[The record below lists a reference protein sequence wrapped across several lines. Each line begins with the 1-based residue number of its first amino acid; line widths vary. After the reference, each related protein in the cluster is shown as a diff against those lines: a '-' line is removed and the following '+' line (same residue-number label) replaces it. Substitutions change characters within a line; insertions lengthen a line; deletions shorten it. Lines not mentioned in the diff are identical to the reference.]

1 MFKFLKAYVF
11 DVFIAKYGTYTSSYI
26 IWNSSFRIMRIL
38 MFGSFISVKS
48 FEFFFITKTFKN
60 GSLVSLLS
68 KVNLMMGSKLF
79 KFWWNMTK
87 LSSLLF
93 HKLKQSSKNRFN
105 WSGFFFFPVFVR
117 VVFLQGIW
125 RMLVQPLSPLQYLSL
140 VNNDFFPNTKVLVW
154 RIISNP
160 SSINSWIKRS

>member
-60 GSLVSLLS
+60 GNLVSLLS

-105 WSGFFFFPVFVR
+105 WSGFFFSPERKYLF
-117 VVFLQGIW
+117 VFLQGIW

-140 VNNDFFPNTKVLVW
+140 VNNGFFSEHKGVGLKNYK
-154 RIISNP
+154 
-160 SSINSWIKRS
+160 